1 MDMHNVQR
9 AWEQYVSGENQ
20 HPEGISKYVLR
31 SWKNCKDT
39 GVNPFTPEMPELLP
53 TEQLEQTLAE
63 NAAFIEAAKPIMNMM
78 VISTRSTNSI
88 TLLVSKEG
96 VILSVEGDMSSLS
109 PSERE
114 LNKPG
119 CVCSEEQMGNRA
131 VTMCVL
137 EKRPLSFCGAEHF
150 CKAFHSTSCYAA
162 PIYDKDENPIG
173 SIAVSGWTSHWH
185 PHTLALVTAAAE
197 TISTR
202 MREASLA
209 KNQNRLSSM
218 LSSLY
223 DSLPEAI
230 LALDTEGYITHAN
243 SKASAMLQ
251 TPADELKDLHIGT
264 LLHSNC
270 RDDLVQLLHKRE
282 TASCDIAF
290 VETPTGEHSLCRL
303 QPILLPTQECVG
315 MTLSI
320 TTQKQLVDMAKRMGG
335 NYAIYDFHHIKG
347 TSPKIKKNIRLAR
360 KIANS
365 ASRVLITGESG
376 TGKELFA
383 QAIHNNSPM
392 RNGPFVAISCAAI
405 PRELMEAEFFGYV
418 GGAFTG
424 ARRQGAPGKF
434 ELASGGTLFL
444 DEINSLPMDMQA
456 KLLRAIQQGEIIRV
470 GDSKPTPVQVR
481 IIAAT
486 NQDLL
491 YAVSDNRFREDLY
504 YRLNVV
510 ELKLPALREH
520 PEDIPSLTRYITKN
534 ICKEMHMPVPK
545 ITEELIAMLSSHDW
559 PGNVRELE
567 NLIERA
573 MILHRDGPLRFD
585 GIGAGMPKPRTP
597 APTAPGK
604 DTLTLDEI
612 TAQHI
617 RRVLAK
623 TGGKIHGPNG
633 AGKRLGI
640 NPNTLRYKM
649 RKLGIPFRKR
659 KV

>member
-1 MDMHNVQR
+1 MDMHKVKE
-9 AWEQYVSGENQ
+9 AWESYVSGKND
-20 HPEGISKYVLR
+20 HPEGVSKYVLR
-31 SWKNCKDT
+31 SWKNCKKT
-39 GVNPFTPEMPELLP
+39 GVNPFAPEQPELLP
-53 TEQLEQTLAE
+53 PEQIQQQLEKNTAL
-63 NAAFIEAAKPIMNMM
+63 IEAAKPIMNML

-88 TLLVSKEG
+88 TLLVSKKG
-96 VILSVEGDMSSLS
+96 VILSVEGDLSSLS
-109 PSERE
+109 PNERA
-114 LNKPG
+114 LNQVG
-119 CVCSEEQMGNRA
+119 CVCTEDQMGNRA
-131 VTMCVL
+131 VTMCLL
-137 EKRPLSFCGAEHF
+137 EKRPLSFCGSEHF
-150 CKAFHSTSCYAA
+150 CKIFHSTGCYAA
-162 PIYDKDENPIG
+162 PIYGKDEEPIG

-202 MREASLA
+202 LREASLA
-209 KNQNRLSSM
+209 RSQNRLSSM

-223 DSLPEAI
+223 HSLPEAI
-230 LALDTEGYITHAN
+230 LALDTEGYVTHAN

-251 TPADELKDLHIGT
+251 TPIEELRDTHITT
-264 LLHSNC
+264 LLHPNC
-270 RDDLVQLLHKRE
+270 REELAGLLQKRE
-282 TASCDIAF
+282 SASCDIAF
-290 VETPTGEHSLCRL
+290 VDTQKGEHSLCRL
-303 QPILLPTQECVG
+303 HPILLPSQECVG

-320 TTQKQLVDMAKRMGG
+320 TSQQQLVDMAKRMGG
-335 NYAIYDFHHIKG
+335 NYAMYDFHHIKG
-347 TSPKIKKNIRLAR
+347 TSPKIKQNIRLAR

-365 ASRVLITGESG
+365 TSRVLITGESG

-456 KLLRAIQQGEIIRV
+456 KLLRAIQQGEIVRV

-486 NQDLL
+486 NQDLM

-534 ICKEMHMPVPK
+534 ICKEMHLPVPV
-545 ITEELIAMLSSHDW
+545 ITEELITMLSAHDW
-559 PGNVRELE
+559 PGNVRELYNACERAIILADGQPLSPAHVSSRIQKNTTGVAQNALTTLRE
-567 NLIERA
+567 NDLLLIEQA
-573 MILHRDGPLRFD
+573 IALNNGN
-585 GIGAGMPKPRTP
+585 
-597 APTAPGK
+597 
-604 DTLTLDEI
+604 LTK
-612 TAQHI
+612 A
-617 RRVLAK
+617 AK
-623 TGGKIHGPNG
+623 S
-633 AGKRLGI
+633 LGI
-640 NPNTLRYKM
+640 SRSTLY
-649 RKLGIPFRKR
+649 RKLEQLKSA
-659 KV
+659 